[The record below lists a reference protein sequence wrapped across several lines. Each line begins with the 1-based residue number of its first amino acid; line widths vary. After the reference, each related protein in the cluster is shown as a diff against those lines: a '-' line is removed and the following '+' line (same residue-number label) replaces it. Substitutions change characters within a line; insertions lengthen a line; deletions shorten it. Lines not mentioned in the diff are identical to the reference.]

1 MMDFT
6 NIDYIL
12 SINRL
17 TPIVAIFLT
26 LIALFSRRFITKDCV
41 SSSVLH
47 LTIVFWV
54 MLIWAD
60 WGSEVFQ
67 PSKQTVIAR
76 CLMVV
81 TLWLTVLL
89 IKNYSKLF
97 RRLKKSLSDAL
108 AKFDALTKLYEQLQ
122 TNYRLLAAEN
132 KQLKQLL
139 HYQLNQDKPNETQAA
154 N

>member
-1 MMDFT
+1 MDFT
-6 NIDYIL
+6 NIDYML

-41 SSSVLH
+41 SSSILH
-47 LTIVFWV
+47 LTIIFWV

-60 WGSEVFQ
+60 WGSAVFH
-67 PSKQTVIAR
+67 PSKQTVVAR

-81 TLWLTVLL
+81 ILGLVVIL
-89 IKNYSKLF
+89 IRNYSKIF
-97 RRLKKSLSDAL
+97 RRMKSDNQAL
-108 AKFDALTKLYEQLQ
+108 VD
-122 TNYRLLAAEN
+122 EN
-132 KQLKQLL
+132 NRLKQLL
-139 HYQLNQDKPNETQAA
+139 HDQLNQDKPNETHTA

>member
-1 MMDFT
+1 MDFT
-6 NIDYIL
+6 HIDYML
-12 SINRL
+12 TINRL

-54 MLIWAD
+54 MLVWAD
-60 WGSEVFQ
+60 WGSSVFH
-67 PSKQTVIAR
+67 PSKQTVLAR

-81 TLWLTVLL
+81 ILGLVILL

-97 RRLKKSLSDAL
+97 SRLKKSLRDAL
-108 AKFDALTKLYEQLQ
+108 AKFDALTKLYEQLKSDYQ
-122 TNYRLLAAEN
+122 ALVDEN
-132 KQLKQLL
+132 KQLKKLL
-139 HYQLNQDKPNETQAA
+139 HEETIQGECHE
-154 N
+154 NKQ

>member
-6 NIDYIL
+6 NIDYML

-26 LIALFSRRFITKDCV
+26 LIALFGRRFITKDWV
-41 SSSVLH
+41 SSSILH
-47 LTIVFWV
+47 LTIIFWV
-54 MLIWAD
+54 MLVWAD
-60 WGSEVFQ
+60 WGSSVFN
-67 PSKQTVIAR
+67 PSRQTVIAR

-81 TLWLTVLL
+81 ILGLTVLL

-108 AKFDALTKLYEQLQ
+108 AKFDALTKLYEQLKSDNQ
-122 TNYRLLAAEN
+122 ALSDEN
-132 KQLKQLL
+132 KQLKKLL
-139 HYQLNQDKPNETQAA
+139 HEEIIQGGCHENKQ
-154 N
+154 

>member
-6 NIDYIL
+6 HIDYML

-26 LIALFSRRFITKDCV
+26 LIALFSRKYITKDCV

-81 TLWLTVLL
+81 ILWLTVLL

-108 AKFDALTKLYEQLQ
+108 AKFDALTSLYEQLKSDNQ
-122 TNYRLLAAEN
+122 ALVNEN
-132 KQLKQLL
+132 KQLKKLL
-139 HYQLNQDKPNETQAA
+139 HEEIIQGGCHENK
-154 N
+154 

>member
-26 LIALFSRRFITKDCV
+26 LIALFSKKYITRDCV
-41 SSSVLH
+41 SSSILH
-47 LTIVFWV
+47 LNIVFWV
-54 MLIWAD
+54 MLVWAD
-60 WGSEVFQ
+60 WGSEVFR
-67 PSKQTVIAR
+67 PSRQTIVAR

-81 TLWLTVLL
+81 ILGLVVLL
-89 IKNYSKLF
+89 IRNYSKIF
-97 RRLKKSLSDAL
+97 RRMKSDNQAL
-108 AKFDALTKLYEQLQ
+108 AD
-122 TNYRLLAAEN
+122 EN

-139 HYQLNQDKPNETQAA
+139 HDELNQDKPNENHTAK
-154 N
+154 

>member
-6 NIDYIL
+6 NIDYVL

-17 TPIVAIFLT
+17 TPIIAIFLT
-26 LIALFSRRFITKDCV
+26 LIALFSKKYITRDCV
-41 SSSVLH
+41 SSSILH

-54 MLIWAD
+54 MLVWPD
-60 WGSEVFQ
+60 WGSEVFR
-67 PSKQTVIAR
+67 PSRQTIVAR

-81 TLWLTVLL
+81 ILGLVVVL
-89 IKNYSKLF
+89 IKNYSKVF
-97 RRLKKSLSDAL
+97 RHLKKLLNDAL
-108 AKFDALTKLYEQLQ
+108 AKFDALTKLYEQLKSDNQ
-122 TNYRLLAAEN
+122 ALSDEN

-139 HYQLNQDKPNETQAA
+139 HDQLNQDKPNETHTA

>member
-1 MMDFT
+1 MDFT
-6 NIDYIL
+6 NIDYML
-12 SINRL
+12 TINRL

-26 LIALFSRRFITKDCV
+26 LIALFGRRFITKDWV
-41 SSSVLH
+41 SSSILH

-60 WGSEVFQ
+60 WGSAVFH

-81 TLWLTVLL
+81 ILWLTVLL
-89 IKNYSKLF
+89 IKNYSKIF
-97 RRLKKSLSDAL
+97 RRLKKSLNDAL
-108 AKFDALTKLYEQLQ
+108 AKLDALTKLYEQAKSDNQALSD
-122 TNYRLLAAEN
+122 EN

-139 HYQLNQDKPNETQAA
+139 HEQINQDKPQQNHTA

>member
-6 NIDYIL
+6 NIDYML

-17 TPIVAIFLT
+17 TPIIAIFLT
-26 LIALFSRRFITKDCV
+26 LVALFSRRFITKDCV
-41 SSSVLH
+41 SSSILH
-47 LTIVFWV
+47 LTIIFWV

-60 WGSEVFQ
+60 WGSSVFH

-81 TLWLTVLL
+81 ILWLTVLL

-97 RRLKKSLSDAL
+97 RRLKKSLSDVL
-108 AKFDALTKLYEQLQ
+108 AKFDALTKLYEQLKSDYQ
-122 TNYRLLAAEN
+122 ALIDEN

-139 HYQLNQDKPNETQAA
+139 YDEINQDKPNENHTAK
-154 N
+154 

>member
-26 LIALFSRRFITKDCV
+26 LIALFSKKYITRDCV
-41 SSSVLH
+41 SSSILH
-47 LTIVFWV
+47 LNIVFWV
-54 MLIWAD
+54 MLVWAD
-60 WGSEVFQ
+60 WGSEVFR
-67 PSKQTVIAR
+67 PSRQTIVAR

-81 TLWLTVLL
+81 ILGLVVLL
-89 IKNYSKLF
+89 IRNYSKLF
-97 RRLKKSLSDAL
+97 RRM
-108 AKFDALTKLYEQLQ
+108 KFNNQALTD
-122 TNYRLLAAEN
+122 EN

-139 HYQLNQDKPNETQAA
+139 QDQLNQEKPNENHTA

>member
-1 MMDFT
+1 MDFT
-6 NIDYIL
+6 HIDYML
-12 SINRL
+12 TINRL

-54 MLIWAD
+54 MLVWAD
-60 WGSEVFQ
+60 WGSSVFH
-67 PSKQTVIAR
+67 PSKQTVLAR

-81 TLWLTVLL
+81 ILGLVILL

-108 AKFDALTKLYEQLQ
+108 AKLAALTKLYEQLKSDYQ
-122 TNYRLLAAEN
+122 ALVDEN
-132 KQLKQLL
+132 KQLKKLL
-139 HYQLNQDKPNETQAA
+139 HEEIIQWGCHENKQ
-154 N
+154 